1 MTQLRSPCHET
12 MLLHLHLIRTPEPIS
27 AIRLGYFRRHLEQIS
42 VIVPL
47 SKSMSA
53 FMLRLPRLSRRF
65 SRLAHVK
72 NCSAKNQAFYPSV
85 FFCVRGLS
93 KARYR

>member
-1 MTQLRSPCHET
+1 M
-12 MLLHLHLIRTPEPIS
+12 S

-53 FMLRLPRLSRRF
+53 FMLRLHEFLGRTDLFTPWLT
-65 SRLAHVK
+65 
-72 NCSAKNQAFYPSV
+72 
-85 FFCVRGLS
+85 
-93 KARYR
+93 